1 MIQDVPQ
8 VVPEEE
14 FLAFWEASK
23 SSGRLM
29 VDPSAESSEEMESH
43 LAGVRTGARRDAKG
57 WFAFFFVCS
66 YLHLSFGPPPCSDCL
81 P

>member
-57 WFAFFFVCS
+57 WGGCASISISRSHHF
-66 YLHLSFGPPPCSDCL
+66 LTLS
-81 P
+81 